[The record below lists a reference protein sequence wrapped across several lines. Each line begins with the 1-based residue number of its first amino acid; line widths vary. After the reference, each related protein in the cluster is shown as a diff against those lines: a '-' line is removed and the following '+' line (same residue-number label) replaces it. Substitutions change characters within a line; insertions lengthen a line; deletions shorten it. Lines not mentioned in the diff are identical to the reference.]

1 MHSFIQRLVVVFSA
15 IALATVLV
23 SCGGG
28 GSGGSSGGSG
38 DGTQAQGKGTVG
50 ILLTD
55 MPADPA
61 QFAAIIASIIKV
73 ELMGSE
79 ENGPVTLY
87 SGPAKEFDLLRLR
100 NESIPLVFKDNVP
113 AGTYC
118 KIRLILS
125 DLELV
130 LTDDTP
136 NNLANNETDHP
147 KLPGNG
153 KLDLVARDCFT
164 VVDGEVLALQL
175 DIDAGKSIHIIEKG
189 NCHSNGNKSCFNF
202 RPVVFVDVIDK
213 DFDTKLVRL
222 SGVIEEVDS
231 VEEYLL
237 LCKAVPSNDMDNEG
251 CVKVHFGPDSA
262 FFDNVTWKGAPRPI
276 SELLHVDNIG
286 EDLTIVGWAKS
297 WASKDND
304 DDKPEAYYPLL
315 YLEAL
320 VAELGEFLQVEGTV
334 AAVDEDL
341 KGFEMNVSSG
351 GPVITDSTLAV
362 IYQPGDT
369 DISDKW
375 FNGTRIVSKSG
386 VLLNPLDVKELLPVQ
401 VDGTLQL
408 MKDTDPL
415 LKAALV
421 VIDKGALDAEQV
433 TGIIQTL
440 GTSTLTLKLAPDTDT
455 VCGFETDPITV
466 DLISPLEILTVTI
479 TAESYKIVSGGT
491 LQEGQTVF
499 MNGSCEPTSYQ
510 TDNAVIIED
519 KRP

>member
-1 MHSFIQRLVVVFSA
+1 MHTFIQRLVGAFSV

-28 GSGGSSGGSG
+28 GSGGGSG
-38 DGTQAQGKGTVG
+38 DNTQAQGKGTVG

-136 NNLANNETDHP
+136 LDLSNNETDHP

-153 KLDLVARDCFT
+153 KLDLIARDCFN

-175 DIDAGKSIHIIEKG
+175 DIDAGKSIHVVEKG
-189 NCHSNGNKSCFNF
+189 NCSSNPNKSCFNF
-202 RPVVFVDVIDK
+202 RPVVFVDVVEK
-213 DFDTKLVRL
+213 DFDSKLVRL
-222 SGVIEEVDS
+222 EGEITEIYSDG
-231 VEEYLL
+231 LL
-237 LCKAVPSNDMDNEG
+237 LCDAVPSKDMDNLG
-251 CVKVHFGPDSA
+251 CVKIHFGAESA
-262 FFDNVTWKGAPRPI
+262 FFDNSPAPNGNDGKPTAI
-276 SELLHVDNIG
+276 SKLLDEANIG
-286 EDLTIVGWAKS
+286 EELTVVGWVTS
-297 WASKDND
+297 WASIDND
-304 DDKPEAYYPLL
+304 DNKPEEYYPLL

-320 VAELGEFLQVEGTV
+320 VAELGNFPQVEGTV
-334 AAVDEDL
+334 AVSANSEM
-341 KGFEMNVSSG
+341 FEMNVSSG
-351 GPVITDSTLAV
+351 GPVMTDSALAV
-362 IYQPGDT
+362 IFQPGDD
-369 DISDKW
+369 DI
-375 FNGTRIVSKSG
+375 NGTRIVSKSG
-386 VLLNPLDVKELLPVQ
+386 VLLDPLDVTKPLPVQ

-408 MKDTDPL
+408 MAGLDPL
-415 LKAALV
+415 LKAALII
-421 VIDKGALDAEQV
+421 IDKDALGVEQV
-433 TGIIQTL
+433 TGVIQSVGAGTL
-440 GTSTLTLKLAPDTDT
+440 ELTPEADT
-455 VCGFETDPITV
+455 VCGAATSPLTV
-466 DLISPLEILTVTI
+466 DLTSDVNIWTI
-479 TAESYKIVSGGT
+479 TITDDSYTIVPDGI
-491 LQEGQTVF
+491 LMEQQTVF
-499 MNGSCEPTSYQ
+499 MNGTCELTGYQ
-510 TDNAVIIED
+510 TDNVAIIED
-519 KRP
+519 ERP